1 MVNCIGKTSGRLKSQ
16 LAEDEMLCKFM
27 IHSDT
32 GGSLLFDP
40 MNIHMSVSKS
50 IGNIQKNV
58 IPLNSVPVNLI
69 MTRSLTGSLHQSC
82 ISGRRAPY
90 WTLEY
95 MSNLPFIWDAALP
108 HPIHTQCVPSCKH
121 THVKGH
127 QIVSLCLWLISIN
140 HSPQCIMTSVHCLG
154 TLLACSHIVFFYL
167 QVLTAP
173 L

>member
-1 MVNCIGKTSGRLKSQ
+1 
-16 LAEDEMLCKFM
+16 M

-58 IPLNSVPVNLI
+58 IPLHSVPVNLI
-69 MTRSLTGSLHQSC
+69 MTRSLNGSLHQSC

-90 WTLEY
+90 WALEY
-95 MSNLPFIWDAALP
+95 MSNLPFIWEAALP
-108 HPIHTQCVPSCKH
+108 YPIHTQCEPSCKH

-127 QIVSLCLWLISIN
+127 HTHVKGHQIVSFCLWLISIN
-140 HSPQCIMTSVHCLG
+140 HSPQCIMTNVHYLG